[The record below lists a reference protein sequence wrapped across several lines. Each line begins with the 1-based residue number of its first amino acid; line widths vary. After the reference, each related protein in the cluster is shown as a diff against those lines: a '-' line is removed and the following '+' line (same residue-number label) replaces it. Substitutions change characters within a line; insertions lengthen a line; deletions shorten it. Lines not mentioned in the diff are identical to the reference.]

1 MPPLKKPRKSE
12 SGQALVEYA
21 ITFSGILLPMTFMII
36 FTAQLL
42 WVWHSIVDFT
52 RDGARYA
59 TTHCWQA
66 SGDNVIAYMR
76 THVPG
81 MIDRDQ
87 FQNGQADI
95 TVRYFSRDPDTGGL
109 VDFTCDGGECSSDCI
124 PDAVTVSVANYQF
137 TRFMSVLGLPPV
149 ALPDFRTSMPI
160 EGAGC
165 DPEQNTCLP

>member
-1 MPPLKKPRKSE
+1 MRLRRRKSQ

-21 ITFSGILLPMTFMII
+21 ITFAGILLPMTFMII

-42 WVWHSIVDFT
+42 WIWHSIVDFT

-66 SGDNVIAYMR
+66 SGENVVAYMR
-76 THVPG
+76 THVPI
-81 MIDRDQ
+81 MIDMDQ
-87 FQNGQADI
+87 FQNGQAEI
-95 TVRYFSRDPDTGGL
+95 TVKYFSRDPDTGGL
-109 VDFTCDGGECSSDCI
+109 VDFTCDGGECSADCI
-124 PDAVTVSVANYQF
+124 PAAVTVSVANYQF
-137 TRFMSVLGLPPV
+137 TRFMNVFGLPPV